1 MKESFLQCVQSLLL
15 SIGSKPEQFPNYI
28 QFSTRQV
35 FYTQMTVI
43 VPSSRWLHS
52 SKISTLVGKR
62 SLCKHHTSVWGR
74 DAELTAWLK
83 RFFHQL
89 WMAPGLPP
97 LQADLYSAHSELI
110 LAPQTCEPPTTP
122 PSWKCFS
129 CTQSSIQTHT
139 SSARTLLLGQLL
151 CLEEETGKAGRKG
164 SASLF
169 VRTLTFRDADG
180 DALGGYSSR
189 PDSSVNALEL
199 RFQPETCN

>member
-28 QFSTRQV
+28 HFSTRQV

-62 SLCKHHTSVWGR
+62 SLCKHHASVWGR

-89 WMAPGLPP
+89 WMAPSLPP
-97 LQADLYSAHSELI
+97 LQADLYSAHSKLI

-122 PSWKCFS
+122 QAGSV
-129 CTQSSIQTHT
+129 
-139 SSARTLLLGQLL
+139 SAAPR
-151 CLEEETGKAGRKG
+151 A
-164 SASLF
+164 A
-169 VRTLTFRDADG
+169 
-180 DALGGYSSR
+180 SR
-189 PDSSVNALEL
+189 PTPALHEHSSLVSYCVLKRRQEKQAEKGPRACLWGRWPSEM
-199 RFQPETCN
+199 QTETRSAVIHHVQTAA